1 MGELIQ
7 DLKREL
13 REEILQ
19 GMSYERQMTDEELS
33 QVIDGKILEQMERE
47 PMALR
52 DRLRLQKELF
62 DSFLDR
68 VYAVGSNLG

>member
-19 GMSYERQMTDEELS
+19 GMSYERQMTDEELAAAGIAPDMVRLS
-33 QVIDGKILEQMERE
+33 CGIEDTDDLIADVAQ
-47 PMALR
+47 AL
-52 DRLRLQKELF
+52 DALQ
-62 DSFLDR
+62 
-68 VYAVGSNLG
+68 

>member
-33 QVIDGKILEQMERE
+33 QVIDGKILEQMSGN
-47 PMALR
+47 PWL
-52 DRLRLQKELF
+52 
-62 DSFLDR
+62 S
-68 VYAVGSNLG
+68 GTG

>member
-19 GMSYERQMTDEELS
+19 GMSYERQMTDEELA

-47 PMALR
+47 PMGTKGCSIRILCGR
-52 DRLRLQKELF
+52 TGG
-62 DSFLDR
+62 
-68 VYAVGSNLG
+68 GSC

>member
-19 GMSYERQMTDEELS
+19 GMSYERQMTDEELA
-33 QVIDGKILEQMERE
+33 QVIDGKILEQDGAGTHGSQGQAETSEGAVR
-47 PMALR
+47 
-52 DRLRLQKELF
+52 
-62 DSFLDR
+62 FLPEAG
-68 VYAVGSNLG
+68 YPAGAGG